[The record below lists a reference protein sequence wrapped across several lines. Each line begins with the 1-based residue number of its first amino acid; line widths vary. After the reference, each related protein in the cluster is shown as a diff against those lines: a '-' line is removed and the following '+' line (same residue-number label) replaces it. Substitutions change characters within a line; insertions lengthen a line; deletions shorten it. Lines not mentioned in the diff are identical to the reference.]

1 MAETRVASNGAFR
14 LGSALLG
21 VLLLVLGAA
30 AFVAPFLAGVAANL
44 AFGSVLVVA
53 GVVRIV
59 YAAKG
64 GGAERVG
71 ISALLGLVSI
81 VAGALLLFRPVLGL
95 LSLTLLVGGY
105 LVVHG
110 LLEAF
115 AAVQWK
121 KRGRPWLWML
131 FGGLVA
137 LALGALILF
146 EWPASGLFTI
156 GVFVAVHLCI
166 VGVGLIMAALVGA
179 PAARSALARSTEMPS
194 PA

>member
-1 MAETRVASNGAFR
+1 ESIRPYLRSAASRRRGSASPAARRASAYVRGESHGALVDARRRTGGPMAETRVASNGAFR

-81 VAGALLLFRPVLGL
+81 VAGALLLFR
-95 LSLTLLVGGY
+95 
-105 LVVHG
+105 
-110 LLEAF
+110 
-115 AAVQWK
+115 
-121 KRGRPWLWML
+121 
-131 FGGLVA
+131 
-137 LALGALILF
+137 
-146 EWPASGLFTI
+146 
-156 GVFVAVHLCI
+156 
-166 VGVGLIMAALVGA
+166 
-179 PAARSALARSTEMPS
+179 
-194 PA
+194 